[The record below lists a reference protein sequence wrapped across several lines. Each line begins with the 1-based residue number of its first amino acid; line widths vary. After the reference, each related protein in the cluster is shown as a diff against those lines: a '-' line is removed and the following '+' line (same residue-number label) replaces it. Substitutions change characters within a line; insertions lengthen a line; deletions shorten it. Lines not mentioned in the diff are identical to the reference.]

1 MHCFAIC
8 SNLLCVFI
16 LHVSICLSKQKKS
29 LHADNFLYA
38 RMNLN
43 AYCQGELLWF
53 KNKYL

>member
-1 MHCFAIC
+1 MCIYTTFKY
-8 SNLLCVFI
+8 LFM
-16 LHVSICLSKQKKS
+16 QTKKS